1 MFINNYA
8 LSMVEIVSIELLLN
22 EPKEVTRILSLTHT
36 PLAPQSRVRLL
47 TFLQSLRNDLT
58 VVIEYDYVD
67 ATYRDEY
74 YKFYSTKLHH
84 YHRNCTRISFFEPGV
99 LYPGVPVDYSNVD
112 EITSRYL
119 GFLVI
124 RPIKACIGRN
134 IISPQALKPQLS
146 DIAICKVC
154 VNTTVLG
161 LKVSVEG
168 FPHSSQDGEM
178 MACAETSL
186 WSIAEYYGHKYPR
199 YRPVAPTEIMEA
211 MRPSSYQRQL
221 PSQGLTFSQ
230 ISIGM
235 RTFGFSPEVYQLY
248 KPSTMDPDVQEIDE
262 CAKEVFTCYIE
273 SGFPL
278 SICLEGK
285 AIGHADVCIGRS
297 HHYTLRPET
306 KNGRTF
312 YYFNQ
317 AIDEFVFND
326 DNYPCYQKAQ
336 ISAPVSYYTDANWN
350 GVKLTNFMVPLPSKV
365 YMNAFKAIKLS
376 KEFISRCAP
385 DESVIRTYLASCRSL
400 RHHITTSKL
409 LSNENKQLLINIG
422 LPRFVWVTEF
432 GTKDEFENERF
443 SGLIL
448 LDATEPNI
456 VNSQALIL
464 LISNTRNIAYNP
476 TKVTFEN
483 INLTSPFL
491 MERFNNLK

>member
-1 MFINNYA
+1 M
-8 LSMVEIVSIELLLN
+8 
-22 EPKEVTRILSLTHT
+22 K
-36 PLAPQSRVRLL
+36 
-47 TFLQSLRNDLT
+47 
-58 VVIEYDYVD
+58 
-67 ATYRDEY
+67 
-74 YKFYSTKLHH
+74 
-84 YHRNCTRISFFEPGV
+84 
-99 LYPGVPVDYSNVD
+99 
-112 EITSRYL
+112 
-119 GFLVI
+119 
-124 RPIKACIGRN
+124 
-134 IISPQALKPQLS
+134 
-146 DIAICKVC
+146 
-154 VNTTVLG
+154 
-161 LKVSVEG
+161 
-168 FPHSSQDGEM
+168 
-178 MACAETSL
+178 
-186 WSIAEYYGHKYPR
+186 
-199 YRPVAPTEIMEA
+199 
-211 MRPSSYQRQL
+211 PSSYQRQL

-376 KEFISRCAP
+376 KEFISRYAP

-456 VNSQALIL
+456 VNAQALIL